1 MGPDVILTPLDFSE
15 TQKAGKRRFW
25 KQILPVTSIDY
36 NGTKI
41 DFDPNFH
48 KDLKLS
54 FTEGAFDQVPLVFAD
69 GDNRHNMDPR
79 NFGGEL
85 LDVQYRGSGKKGGT
99 WGLIEADPETAKMLD
114 KNPKLGVSARI
125 LQNIRKAD
133 GRGFKRAINHVLLT
147 MNPRVSGMEPWQ
159 AVDLSEAADIE
170 VVDLTAA
177 EYTQEGSQMAT
188 KTTKRRASDKRID
201 LSDISDEDFQRLLD
215 LAVDEGIVDPDGEV
229 DEEDEEEE
237 VEEET
242 ARKPKRRKSKTKIT
256 VEEDEESD
264 DGDDDEDDE
273 EDEKSTDLSETV
285 KRHEQGFSR
294 FEQMRID
301 LAEEKWGRDRDA
313 YESAGVPSFLL
324 DLAEPVLALPDA
336 MTIDLSED
344 ESIDAS
350 KTIRGLLDG
359 VKGIIDL
366 SGELGHQNDIDL
378 AEADDDTTSLLSE
391 WEKNYG

>member
-1 MGPDVILTPLDFSE
+1 MNPDVILTPLDFSATE
-15 TQKAGKRRFW
+15 KAGRRRFW

-54 FTEGAFDQVPLVFAD
+54 FAEGAYDQVPLVFAD
-69 GDNRHNMDPR
+69 SENRHNMDPR

-85 LDVQYRGSGKKGGT
+85 LDVQYRGKGKGGGT
-99 WGLIEADPETAKMLD
+99 WGLIEADPETAKVLD

-177 EYTQEGSQMAT
+177 EYTEEGSTHMGT
-188 KTTKRRASDKRID
+188 KATKRRASDKVD
-201 LSDISDEDFQRLLD
+201 LSALSDEDFQSLLD
-215 LAVDEGIVDPDGEV
+215 LAVEEGIVEDPEGEDDDEGEEEV
-229 DEEDEEEE
+229 DEA
-237 VEEET
+237 T
-242 ARKPKRRKSKTKIT
+242 TRKPKRRKSKTKIT
-256 VEEDEESD
+256 VEEDEEH
-264 DGDDDEDDE
+264 DGDDDEEDE
-273 EDEKSTDLSETV
+273 EDEESTDLSERV
-285 KRHEQGFSR
+285 IKRGEVSQFQ
-294 FEQMRID
+294 QMRYD
-301 LAEEKWGRDRDA
+301 LAEEKWGRTRA
-313 YESAGVPSFLL
+313 TYEAEGVPSFLL
-324 DLAEPVLALPDA
+324 DLAEPLLSQPDA
-336 MTIDLSED
+336 ITIDLSED
-344 ESIDAS
+344 ETLDAS
-350 KTIRGLLDG
+350 ATIRKMLDG

-366 SGELGHQNDIDL
+366 SGEIGHQHDIDL
-378 AEADDDTTSLLSE
+378 AEADDSTTRLLDE
-391 WEKNYG
+391 WDKNYG